1 MSGASLPFWSKSN
14 ENSLVVKFCSEI
26 CRLLVFQ
33 YSIVTGTLAYAIQYG
48 LFADL
53 VRAVTEIFR
62 DSHSWDMTH
71 LNHGRELE
79 AAL

>member
-1 MSGASLPFWSKSN
+1 M
-14 ENSLVVKFCSEI
+14 
-26 CRLLVFQ
+26 
-33 YSIVTGTLAYAIQYG
+33 AIQYG

-62 DSHSWDMTH
+62 DSHSCDMTH